1 MRLNKFIAASGIT
14 SRRKADQLIAAGE
27 ISLNGKVITELGTE
41 VFENDIV
48 TYKGQIINEEKSKI
62 YLMLNKPPKYLS
74 SVSDDRDRKTVID
87 LVKNTYSERLYPVGR
102 LDYETEGLLILTNDG
117 DITNKL
123 THPKHHIKKTYL
135 VKTDKPITK
144 EIISNLENG
153 VLIDDYMTK
162 KAELKLD
169 IKNNNQ
175 CEITIGEG
183 RNRQV
188 RKMFA
193 SQGLEVVYLK
203 RLSMG
208 DLKLG
213 SLEIGKTREL
223 TQKEISYLKS
233 IN

>member
-135 VKTDKPITK
+135 VKTNKPITK

>member
-48 TYKGQIINEEKSKI
+48 TYKGKIINEEKSKI

-87 LVKNTYSERLYPVGR
+87 LVKNAYSERLYPVGR

-144 EIISNLENG
+144 DIISNLENG
-153 VLIDDYMTK
+153 VLIDEYMTK

-169 IKNNNQ
+169 INNNNQ

>member
-14 SRRKADQLIAAGE
+14 SRRKAYKLIAAGE

-144 EIISNLENG
+144 EIVSNLENG

>member
-27 ISLNGKVITELGTE
+27 ISLNGKVVTELGTE

-48 TYKGQIINEEKSKI
+48 AYKGKIINEEKSKI

-87 LVKNTYSERLYPVGR
+87 LVKNSYNERLYPVGR

-135 VKTDKPITK
+135 VKTDKPLTQ

-153 VLIDDYMTK
+153 VLIDDYLTK
-162 KAELKLD
+162 KAEIKCDL
-169 IKNNNQ
+169 KNNNQ

-183 RNRQV
+183 KNRQV

-193 SQGLEVVYLK
+193 SQGLEVIYLK

-223 TQKEISYLKS
+223 TKNEISYLKS

>member
-144 EIISNLENG
+144 EIVSNLENG

>member
-135 VKTDKPITK
+135 VKTDKPINK
-144 EIISNLENG
+144 EIVSNLENG

>member
-169 IKNNNQ
+169 IKHNNQ

>member
-169 IKNNNQ
+169 IKHNNQ

-203 RLSMG
+203 RLCMG

>member
-48 TYKGQIINEEKSKI
+48 TYKGKIINEEKSKI

-87 LVKNTYSERLYPVGR
+87 LVKNSYSERLYPVGR

-144 EIISNLENG
+144 DIISNLENG
-153 VLIDDYMTK
+153 VLIDEYMTK

-169 IKNNNQ
+169 INNNNQ

>member
-144 EIISNLENG
+144 EIVSNLENG

-169 IKNNNQ
+169 IKHNNQ